1 MVTGSITS
9 KYMNS
14 EALFKFFFGLAIFVF
29 CLVVIGIFLI
39 LIKIILLFTPEVHL
53 MGLLMTQ

>member
-1 MVTGSITS
+1 
-9 KYMNS
+9 MNS
-14 EALFKFFFGLAIFVF
+14 EGLFKFFFGLAIFIF

-53 MGLLMTQ
+53 MGLHMTMTP

>member
-1 MVTGSITS
+1 
-9 KYMNS
+9 MNS
-14 EALFKFFFGLAIFVF
+14 EKLFKFVFGLAVFIF

-53 MGLLMTQ
+53 MGLTMIQ

>member
-1 MVTGSITS
+1 
-9 KYMNS
+9 MNS
-14 EALFKFFFGLAIFVF
+14 ENLFKFVFGLAVFVF

-53 MGLLMTQ
+53 MGLTMLQ